1 MDTRVTGY
9 YSAKTTQIMEK
20 YGPGPRVHFH
30 VGHFVPGAQ
39 PSTSSS
45 LAELRAGLVA
55 AQERLVAE
63 AVTHWSGVA
72 ELGRVV
78 LDAGCG
84 LGGTS
89 LWWAGELGCEVT
101 ALTSVHEH
109 ARLVEEL
116 AGSAGLTTV
125 RCRVADAHD
134 VGDDVCYD
142 TAMAW
147 EAACYFDRSRWFA
160 GLRRT
165 LRPGGMVFIEDAFV
179 RDAGPWK
186 AVFDTYWRTD
196 IASVEAYRRAAHTA
210 GFTLV
215 DEQDLTAATSA
226 FWDWSIA
233 WNTERSRLPNAD
245 LPRLGASTAAH
256 RRMRTAWDEGG
267 IGIRLL
273 AFERTGA

>member
-1 MDTRVTGY
+1 MDTRATGY
-9 YSAKTTQIMEK
+9 YMAKTTQIMEK

-30 VGHFVPGAQ
+30 IGHFTPGAQ
-39 PSTSSS
+39 PPTPCC

-63 AVTHWSGVA
+63 AVAHWSGVA
-72 ELGRVV
+72 ALGHRV
-78 LDAGCG
+78 LDVGCG

-89 LWWAGELGCEVT
+89 LWWAKELGCEVT
-101 ALTSVHEH
+101 AVTAVPEH

-125 RCRVADAHD
+125 RCRVSDAHD
-134 VGDDVCYD
+134 TGDQARYD

-147 EAACYFDRSRWFA
+147 EAACYFDRPRWFA

-165 LRPGGMVFIEDAFV
+165 LRPGGMVFVEDVFV
-179 RDAGPWK
+179 RDPGPWK
-186 AVFDTYWRTD
+186 PVFDRYWRTD
-196 IASVEAYRRAAHTA
+196 IASVDTYRRAAHTA

-215 DEQDLTAATSA
+215 DERDLTAETSA

-233 WNTERSRLPNAD
+233 WNAERSRLPGAD
-245 LPRLGASTAAH
+245 LPRLHASTAAH
-256 RRMRTAWDEGG
+256 RRMRTAWNEGG
-267 IGIRLL
+267 IEVRLL